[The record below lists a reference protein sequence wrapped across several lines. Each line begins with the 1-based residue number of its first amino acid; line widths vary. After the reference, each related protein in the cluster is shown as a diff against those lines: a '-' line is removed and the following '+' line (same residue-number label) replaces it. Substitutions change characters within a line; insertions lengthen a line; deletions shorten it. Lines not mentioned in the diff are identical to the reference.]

1 MIPGAPHKE
10 GTQRETPNL
19 LEASF
24 KSNKCKLNNPEMLQV
39 LLRRGETMVLSK
51 LMHTSLGITSLLKP

>member
-10 GTQRETPNL
+10 GTQRAASNH

-24 KSNKCKLNNPEMLQV
+24 KSNKCELKNPEMIQV
-39 LLRRGETMVLSK
+39 LFRRGESMGLSK
-51 LMHTSLGITSLLKP
+51 LVHTSLGITSPLKL